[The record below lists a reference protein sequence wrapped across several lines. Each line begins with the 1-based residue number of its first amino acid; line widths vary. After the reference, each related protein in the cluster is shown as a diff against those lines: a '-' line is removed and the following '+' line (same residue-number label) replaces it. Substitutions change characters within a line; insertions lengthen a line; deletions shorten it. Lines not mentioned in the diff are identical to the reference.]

1 MLLFVMNQLFMS
13 LIHGLI
19 IVPLRKWSPWDF
31 MIFSIGLM
39 RQEWILNRL
48 WNPFLPLMA
57 PNDLNIPHHGR

>member
-39 RQEWILNRL
+39 RQEWILNRSRT
-48 WNPFLPLMA
+48 PISPLMTR
-57 PNDLNIPHHGR
+57 NDLNLPHHGR

>member
-39 RQEWILNRL
+39 RQEWILNRSRT
-48 WNPFLPLMA
+48 PILPLMTR
-57 PNDLNIPHHGR
+57 NDLNLPHHGR